1 MLKKGSKEK
10 RLEQYWKKEIQSE
23 IYKKKKRQK
32 MQDITGIQFITKKN
46 IRHYV
51 SVRTNG
57 WNQSLEGSQ
66 STYWK

>member
-1 MLKKGSKEK
+1 MFKKGSKEK
-10 RLEQYWKKEIQSE
+10 KTQTVLKKGNTKWNIQ
-23 IYKKKKRQK
+23 KDKK
-32 MQDITGIQFITKKN
+32 MQYMTRIQFITKKN
-46 IRHYV
+46 ISHYV